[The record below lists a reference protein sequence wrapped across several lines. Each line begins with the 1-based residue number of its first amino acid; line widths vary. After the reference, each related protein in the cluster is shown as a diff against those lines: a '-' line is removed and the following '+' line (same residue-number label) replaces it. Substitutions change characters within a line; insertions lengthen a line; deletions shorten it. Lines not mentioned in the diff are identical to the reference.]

1 MKEQETAVEFMVKNI
16 IEDQIV
22 KKSGSEWEEIFNKS
36 KKMFEEQIDDAHL
49 DGQIN
54 WEMSGKQY
62 YNKTFKSE

>member
-1 MKEQETAVEFMVKNI
+1 MEQTVVEYLINNI

-54 WEMSGKQY
+54 WEMRGKQY